1 MAGHKAAAPPTV
13 DPAARDAA
21 IAAAGV
27 APPEM
32 GGSPD
37 DTVQMYRPDGSSVQV
52 PANQV
57 AAAFQSGQLGFAGGQ
72 KIAVKRGSQV
82 LQADAADADQIFHPD
97 SGFQVAGQKELA
109 AAQEKARYGGIGG
122 QAATVGVNALDALA
136 LGAGKG
142 LAVDAAKLVSPGA
155 QEATRST
162 LQALDRQNPISATVG
177 QGIGIAAPLL
187 VGDVGGLAGG
197 AARTAGAGVRAADA
211 VGGLAARG
219 AEALVGTGA
228 ETLLG
233 RAAQKAASMG
243 ARGAAEGAI
252 YGTGSAISQNALDEG
267 DHVLTAEKLLAGAK
281 GGAIA
286 GGAIGAALGGGGTL
300 IAGGVEKL
308 ADAVLPKIQQ
318 RLEEFAEGR
327 AFKAAGGSKGFLT
340 KAMNRAGGAEEISA
354 DLLERGHITPGSTI
368 EKIAE
373 STGRDAAEQGQKLSG
388 MIQNLDQ
395 AGAKLDTAAVYKKVY
410 DEVVKPLEATPGF
423 ENVTKHVQDYL
434 DSFANKTNLQPIGL
448 SQAWEFRKGLD
459 DLIYRGSDPFK
470 GTVSP
475 AIKEMRA
482 ARTII
487 EDAITDA
494 GEKTAAETGGAFA
507 DEYRETKRLY
517 SSLKFANEMAED
529 GVERHGGNRWLS
541 PSDYLAGGAMA
552 AGAHGG
558 AGLLSM
564 LHPGV
569 AATGI
574 LTAAAHKVAR
584 ERGSSILASGAYQ
597 LSKLGT
603 DQAVGEALAK
613 VTGGID
619 KQITAAVDAA
629 IGINSKAK
637 SAEMPL
643 LRPSGTYEKATAE
656 VSRQATNP
664 AAAAGQAQERI
675 GQLANHVPATAAAVV
690 QLQQQKAQYL
700 QSKIPQASGVDG
712 SIQPHL
718 QQPRVS
724 AGAQAQW
731 LREKKLTDDPLHAL
745 ELLKKGELTRSDVQ
759 TVKATSPGI
768 FKQMQSEG
776 MRQVTEAKGRM
787 SYQKLIQLGTLLEI
801 PTTPS
806 LQPQSIFANQ
816 QVFMEQAAN
825 GNGGPPKGHGKP
837 IKDVATSTATAT
849 QALEER

>member
-21 IAAAGV
+21 IAAAGG

-82 LQADAADADQIFHPD
+82 LQADASDADQIFHPD

-142 LAVDAAKLVSPGA
+142 LAVDAAGLVSPGA

-233 RAAQKAASMG
+233 RAAQKAASLG

-252 YGTGSAISQNALDEG
+252 YGTGSAYTQNALDEG

-286 GGAIGAALGGGGTL
+286 GGVIGSALGGGGTL

-308 ADAVLPKIQQ
+308 ADAVLPKIQE
-318 RLEEFAEGR
+318 RLEEFAQGR
-327 AFKAAGGSKGFLT
+327 AFKAAGGSKSFLT
-340 KAMNRAGGAEEISA
+340 KAMDRAGGAEEISR
-354 DLLERGHITPGSTI
+354 DLLERGHITPGATI
-368 EKIAE
+368 ESIAA
-373 STGRDAAEQGQKLSG
+373 STSKDAAEQGQKLSG
-388 MIQNLDQ
+388 LIQSLDQ
-395 AGAKLDTAAVYKKVY
+395 AGATIDPSKFASRAWSEVIAPLDKLPGYESVASKV
-410 DEVVKPLEATPGF
+410 T
-423 ENVTKHVQDYL
+423 DYL
-434 DSFANKTNLQPIGL
+434 ESFVQKTRGQPVPLG
-448 SQAWEFRKGLD
+448 QAWEMRKGLD
-459 DLIYRGSDPFK
+459 DLIYRGTRPFAEP
-470 GTVSP
+470 SP

-482 ARTII
+482 MRGIM
-487 EDAITDA
+487 EDEITQA
-494 GEKTAAETGGAFA
+494 GEKTAQEIGGSFA
-507 DEYRETKRLY
+507 PEYKETKRLY
-517 SSLKFANEMAED
+517 SSLRFASDMAED
-529 GVERHGGNRWLS
+529 GAERHGGNRWLA
-541 PSDYLAGGAMA
+541 PTDYLAGGAMA

-584 ERGSSILASGAYQ
+584 ERGSAVLGSAAYQ

-700 QSKIPQASGVDG
+700 QSKIPQATGVDG
-712 SIQPHL
+712 SIQPHF

-745 ELLKKGELTRSDVQ
+745 DLLKKGELTRSDVQ

-816 QVFMEQAAN
+816 QVFAEQAAN